1 MHHQAYDSIVD
12 AIGHTPL
19 VKLNRIT
26 EGLSSEIFAKLE
38 FMNPM
43 GSVKDRI
50 ARYMIEK
57 AERDGRIHEGQLIVE
72 NSSGNTALGLALIAR
87 QKGYRLKVV
96 VRDSLS
102 PEKVH
107 QLKALDVDI
116 QMVDHTLPP
125 ESPDSYNNLAARL
138 ARELPDCFFPDQH
151 NNRDNNEAHYRT
163 TGPEIWEQMGGRIDY
178 VVAGIGTGGTLCGA
192 GRFLKEQDARI
203 QIIALDPVG
212 SVFYPYFREG
222 KRVPP
227 APYRIE
233 GLGDE
238 FLVGCVDF
246 ESAGRG
252 GPGDRPRRLSPRPAA
267 GRGRGHPGGRLQR
280 RGHLGRAR
288 SGPEAATTGPHRDP
302 LSGQRFPVPEH
313 HLQQRVDAPERVP
326 VVRSQ
331 NPAIH
336 NRSSSGRSKALI
348 PGTPFRT
355 KRDCL
360 KKTGARTRESSWCG
374 HVRRPDSPVV
384 GRATVNH
391 HPKAR
396 GTHEH
401 GKGC

>member
-26 EGLSSEIFAKLE
+26 DGLSSEIFAKLE

-102 PEKVH
+102 PEKVN
-107 QLKALDVDI
+107 QLKALDVDV

-163 TGPEIWEQMGGRIDY
+163 TGPEIWEQMEGRINY
-178 VVAGIGTGGTLCGA
+178 LVAGIGTGGTLCGA

-212 SVFYPYFREG
+212 SVFYSYFREG

-238 FLVGCVDF
+238 FLVGCVNF
-246 ESAGRG
+246 EVLDDVVQVT
-252 GPGDRPRRLSPRPAA
+252 DRDAFLHARRLAVEE
-267 GRGRGHPGGRLQR
+267 GILVGG
-280 RGHLGRAR
+280 
-288 SGPEAATTGPHRDP
+288 
-302 LSGQRFPVPEH
+302 
-313 HLQQRVDAPERVP
+313 
-326 VVRSQ
+326 
-331 NPAIH
+331 
-336 NRSSSGRSKALI
+336 SSGAAIWGVLAL
-348 PGTPFRT
+348 
-355 KRDCL
+355 
-360 KKTGARTRESSWCG
+360 ARKLPQPARIVTLF
-374 HVRRPDSPVV
+374 PDGGSRYLSTIFNNKWMRQN
-384 GRATVNH
+384 GYL
-391 HPKAR
+391 
-396 GTHEH
+396 
-401 GKGC
+401 